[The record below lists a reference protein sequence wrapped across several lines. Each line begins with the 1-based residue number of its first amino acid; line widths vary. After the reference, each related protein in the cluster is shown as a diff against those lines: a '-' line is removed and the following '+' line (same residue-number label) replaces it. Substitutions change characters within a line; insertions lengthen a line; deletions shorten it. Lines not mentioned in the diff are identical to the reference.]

1 MFRYG
6 LIHLDR
12 HHSYSIAVYW
22 IIFLTASVTV
32 TTSDSNFTDPVHLGG
47 GTDIPV
53 HNTCVKKC
61 SVLVYRLN
69 EFTTGVT
76 IDYM

>member
-1 MFRYG
+1 MG
-6 LIHLDR
+6 QKCEQSVVAL
-12 HHSYSIAVYW
+12 
-22 IIFLTASVTV
+22 ASVTV

>member
-1 MFRYG
+1 MG
-6 LIHLDR
+6 QKCEQSVVAL
-12 HHSYSIAVYW
+12 
-22 IIFLTASVTV
+22 ASVTV

-76 IDYM
+76 IDYRRYVV